1 MLETAD
7 QFRERLREEGQ
18 FDVFVAR
25 RQELIAVGRTKGQAW
40 EIAAQELGWGGSSLQ
55 TAVSKECFAGKSSDP
70 VEDIQWA
77 YRNLAIS
84 DVGPEDAPGPG
95 AWSML
100 QFARSHPCKF
110 FTAIFCKVMGQIGGG
125 GRTMM
130 TEQDRRILAELS
142 DPDDDD

>member
-7 QFRERLREEGQ
+7 QFRERLREE
-18 FDVFVAR
+18 DKWDAFVVR
-25 RQELIAVGRTKGQAW
+25 RQELTAVGRTKGQAW

-55 TAVSKECFAGKSSDP
+55 VAVSKEHFQGKTSDP

-100 QFARSHPCKF
+100 QFARSHPARF
-110 FTAIFCKVMGQIGGG
+110 FCGVFVKVMGQLGRGGQ
-125 GRTMM
+125 TMM
-130 TEQDRRILAELS
+130 SEHDRRIIAELGV
-142 DPDDDD
+142 DDDE

>member
-7 QFRERLREEGQ
+7 AFRERLREEGQ

-40 EIAAQELGWGGSSLQ
+40 EIAAGELGWGGSSLQ
-55 TAVSKECFAGKSSDP
+55 TAVPRECFSGKTSSP
-70 VEDIQWA
+70 VEDVGWA
-77 YRNLAIS
+77 YHNLTT

-100 QFARSHPCKF
+100 QFARSHPARF
-110 FTAIFCKVMGQIGGG
+110 FTTIFTKVMGQIGGG
-125 GRTMM
+125 GTTMV
-130 TEQDRRILAELS
+130 TEQDLRILRELS
-142 DPDDDD
+142 EPGDDDE

>member
-1 MLETAD
+1 MLESAD

-18 FDVFVAR
+18 FDTFVAR

-55 TAVSKECFAGKSSDP
+55 TAVPKECFAGKASDP

-84 DVGPEDAPGPG
+84 DVTPADAPGPG

-100 QFARSHPCKF
+100 QFARSHPARF
-110 FTAIFCKVMGQIGGG
+110 FCGVFVKVMGQLGRGGQ
-125 GRTMM
+125 TMM
-130 TEQDRRILAELS
+130 TEQDRRIIAELG
-142 DPDDDD
+142 DDDDE